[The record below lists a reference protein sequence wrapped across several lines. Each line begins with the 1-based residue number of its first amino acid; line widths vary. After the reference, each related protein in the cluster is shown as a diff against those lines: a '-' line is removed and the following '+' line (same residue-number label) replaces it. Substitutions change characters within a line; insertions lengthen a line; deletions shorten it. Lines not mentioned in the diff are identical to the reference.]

1 MLYHYAVQCY
11 FSGWMWQEPYVF
23 WSLCSGGCWVS
34 FVCQS
39 DGNLKWHWNSSSL
52 SDALIAP
59 GSPGDPC
66 TPDMK
71 HVFCRRG
78 IPIRENALDITSRS
92 RDALL
97 RPGWK
102 TLAVGFKPYISCETL
117 SVHNAP
123 FLLFSLYT
131 TVRKFG
137 IRMFFKK
144 KLHSGMMH

>member
-1 MLYHYAVQCY
+1 MLSSVILVVECDKSRM
-11 FSGWMWQEPYVF
+11 FVD
-23 WSLCSGGCWVS
+23 LCARGGCWVS
-34 FVCQS
+34 FVCQC

-52 SDALIAP
+52 SDAHTTP

-78 IPIRENALDITSRS
+78 IPIRENASRYYIQVKGS
-92 RDALL
+92 FAVTRL
-97 RPGWK
+97 K
-102 TLAVGFKPYISCETL
+102 TAVGFKQYISSL

-131 TVRKFG
+131 TFESLGSVCFLKRCIKF
-137 IRMFFKK
+137 IFYKK
-144 KLHSGMMH
+144 I